1 MENILIFAF
10 GLVAGAIFY
19 RAAAILRVAW
29 INLLMFRMVELQ
41 CLQMLAMSLE
51 DAAFMKEARRQMMQ
65 KVRIYDKN
73 QIRIIENED
82 QYNLQNWK
90 DNSIDRLINR
100 YPKNYKKT
108 LKYHDW
114 GTAMKYLNA
123 HVEKVLDR

>member
-10 GLVAGAIFY
+10 GLAAGAIFY
-19 RAAAILRVAW
+19 RAAVIMRVAW
-29 INLLMFRMVELQ
+29 VSLLMFRMVELQ
-41 CLQMLAMSLE
+41 CLQMLALSLE

-82 QYNLQNWK
+82 RYNLQNWK
-90 DNSIDRLINR
+90 DNSIDRLISR
-100 YPKNYKKT
+100 YPDNYKKT

-114 GTAMKYLNA
+114 GTAMKYLSA